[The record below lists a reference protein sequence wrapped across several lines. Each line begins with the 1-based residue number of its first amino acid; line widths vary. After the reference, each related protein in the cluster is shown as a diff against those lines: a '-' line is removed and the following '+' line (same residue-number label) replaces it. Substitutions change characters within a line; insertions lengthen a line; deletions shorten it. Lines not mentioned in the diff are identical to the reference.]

1 MDTVDSLRRQLAHL
15 FSDHIAR
22 TDDGSDAVEIV
33 FTDGGT
39 CRLWTENGTVHAE
52 FSALQGGAE
61 IWVFAPDRDDV
72 ADFLDTVQDTLTG

>member
-1 MDTVDSLRRQLAHL
+1 MDTVDSLRQQLAHL
-15 FSDHIAR
+15 FSDHITR
-22 TDDGSDAVEIV
+22 TDATAGAVEIV
-33 FTDGGT
+33 FTDGGV

-72 ADFLDTVQDTLTG
+72 ADFLDTVQDSLTG